1 VSGHPSSGLRSE
13 RFRDQREADW
23 RELDRLVGKA
33 ENKGVRALTDE
44 ELLALPVRYRSALSA
59 LNTARATSLDKA
71 LVVYLESLCARAY
84 FFVYGVRG
92 KPLERLTEYLAR
104 GLPGVMRGLWK
115 ETLLAILLT
124 AISAGVA
131 AALVLQDP
139 DWFYAFM
146 DRSLASGRDPSA
158 TVAELRE
165 TLYDDGGRDGLAVF
179 ATGLFTHN
187 SGVALTCFALGFAF
201 GVPTIFLL
209 LSNGFML
216 GAFVAVFVSKGLGVE
231 AAGWLMIHG
240 VTELFAIML
249 AGAAG
254 MRIGWSVAF
263 PGVRSRLEALVA
275 SGKDGGMV
283 MGGVVLMLFCAGL
296 LEGVGRQVVQQDWLR
311 FTIAG
316 ATAVF
321 WSAYFY
327 LPRRKARHG

>member
-1 VSGHPSSGLRSE
+1 MTGALRSE

-23 RELDRLVGKA
+23 RELDRLVRKA
-33 ENKGVRALTDE
+33 EDKGVRALTDE

-59 LNTARATSLDKA
+59 LNAARATSLDKA
-71 LVVYLESLCARAY
+71 LVLYLESLCARAY

-92 KPLERLTEYLAR
+92 KPLERLTEYLGR
-104 GLPGVMRGLWK
+104 GLPSAVKGLWK
-115 ETLLAILLT
+115 ETLLAIVLT
-124 AISAGVA
+124 TISAGVA
-131 AALVLQDP
+131 WALMANDP
-139 DWFYAFM
+139 DWFYAFI
-146 DRSLASGRDPSA
+146 DRGLAGGRDPSA
-158 TVAELRE
+158 TAAELRK
-165 TLYDDGGRDGLAVF
+165 TLYDDHGRDGLAVF

-209 LSNGFML
+209 LANGFML
-216 GAFVAVFVSKGLGVE
+216 GAFVHLFVSKGLGME

-263 PGVRSRLEALVA
+263 PGVRGRLEALVA
-275 SGKDGGMV
+275 SGNDGGMV

-296 LEGVGRQVVQQDWLR
+296 LEGFGRQIVQQDWLR

-321 WSAYFY
+321 WAAYFY
-327 LPRRKARHG
+327 LPRRKAAHG